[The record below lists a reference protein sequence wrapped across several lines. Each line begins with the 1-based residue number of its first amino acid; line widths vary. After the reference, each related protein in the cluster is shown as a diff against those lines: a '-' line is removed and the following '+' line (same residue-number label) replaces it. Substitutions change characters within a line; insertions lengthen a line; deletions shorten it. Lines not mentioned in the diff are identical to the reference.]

1 METLFFVEL
10 SSNWNI
16 FELYYFVKM
25 LYYIHLSHTGIETIA
40 VLVAVDIETRC
51 EKYRPEY
58 NVYAP
63 IMRYKTEQGQ
73 IIQARYRVFTED
85 FDYERNFEY
94 PICYVPSKP
103 ELFYFT
109 EYPSEF
115 SSDAKKILLG
125 YSAGFLW
132 SMIYMLLMI

>member
-1 METLFFVEL
+1 MGI
-10 SSNWNI
+10 I

-25 LYYIHLSHTGIETIA
+25 LYYIYLSHTGIETTA

-63 IMRYKTEQGQ
+63 IMSYKTEQGQ
-73 IIQARYRVFTED
+73 VIRTRYRVFTED
-85 FDYERNFEY
+85 FDYERNFEF
-94 PICYVPSKP
+94 PIRYIAKKP
-103 ELFYFT
+103 ELFYFI

-115 SSDAKKILLG
+115 SSDDKKMWGG
-125 YSAGFLW
+125 YTCGFVISLV
-132 SMIYMLLMI
+132 YLFLEHYF